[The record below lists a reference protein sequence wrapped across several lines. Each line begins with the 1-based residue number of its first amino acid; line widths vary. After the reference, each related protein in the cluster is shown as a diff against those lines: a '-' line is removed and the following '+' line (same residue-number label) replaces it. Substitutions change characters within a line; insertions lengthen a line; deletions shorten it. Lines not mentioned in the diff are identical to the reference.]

1 MINSLV
7 FVSALGGGLMAG
19 FFFAFSV
26 LVMKAL
32 SALPPAQGISAMQ
45 SINIVV
51 INPWFMT
58 PFLGMAVLSGV
69 LISMV
74 IFRWQETNSVYIF
87 AGGLLYLLGTL
98 GVTIAFNV
106 PRNEALAA
114 VVPDSTEGARLW
126 ASYLIEWTRWNHVR
140 TIAALASSVTL
151 TIALLKRC

>member
-32 SALPPAQGISAMQ
+32 SALSPAQGISAMQ

-69 LISMV
+69 LITMV
-74 IFRWQETNSVYIF
+74 IFRWQETNSAYVF

-114 VVPDSTEGARLW
+114 VVPDSTEAARLW
-126 ASYLIEWTRWNHVR
+126 AGYLTEWTRWNHVR
-140 TIAALASSVTL
+140 TIAALASSVAL